1 MNNIIMIHNR
11 HSMGELFFA
20 FHVKCIMIHKIHC
33 MNSQCIY
40 YNSGFIISF
49 DTSLVESIIII
60 IIIDDHISD
69 YNIIIIIVPNTQ

>member
-1 MNNIIMIHNR
+1 MNNIIIIHNR

-49 DTSLVESIIII
+49 DKWLVESII

-69 YNIIIIIVPNTQ
+69 YNIIIIILHNTQ